1 MIPKIDFTLDDVLLE
16 EDMVSISSTYRDI
29 SCTSK
34 KELNKN
40 LKISNPLFFNYGY
53 SSFKRLNKEKLNLHL
68 LEDCLVKNYDGIWR
82 NSTGGC
88 LIYEKGDYMGWH
100 TNNEREGIRFY
111 FTYSFEE
118 KSNFFRYRN
127 PYTEEVVDSYD
138 KVGWNFRL
146 FYIDKENPFWH
157 CVVANS
163 KRYSFGFSW
172 DKENEPSQK
181 IIEEIKLCLQSQSHK
196 EALQKIGL
204 GP

>member
-16 EDMVSISSTYRDI
+16 EDIVSISSTYRDI

-181 IIEEIKLCLQSQSHK
+181 IIEEIKLCLQSQSNK

-204 GP
+204 VP

>member
-16 EDMVSISSTYRDI
+16 EDIVSISSTYRDI

>member
-16 EDMVSISSTYRDI
+16 EDIVSISSTYRDI

-68 LEDCLVKNYDGIWR
+68 LEDCLVKNYGGIWR
-82 NSTGGC
+82 NTAAY
-88 LIYEKGDYMGWH
+88 IYEKGDYMGWH
-100 TNNEREGIRFY
+100 TNNEKEGIRCY

>member
-1 MIPKIDFTLDDVLLE
+1 MLPKIDFTLHDVLAE
-16 EDMVSISSTYRDI
+16 EEIITIASSHRDL
-29 SCTSK
+29 SCTSE

-127 PYTEEVVDSYD
+127 PYTEEIVDSYD
-138 KVGWNFRL
+138 KVGWNVRF
-146 FYIDKENPFWH
+146 FHVNKENPFWH

>member
-111 FTYSFEE
+111 FSYSFEE

>member
-181 IIEEIKLCLQSQSHK
+181 IIEEIKLCLQSQSNK

-204 GP
+204 VP

>member
-16 EDMVSISSTYRDI
+16 EDIVSISSTYRDI

-181 IIEEIKLCLQSQSHK
+181 IIEEIKLCLQSQSNK